1 MDKQKVITGVLIA
14 GGSFLVYNIGKK
26 LWNEYLKSQAQTSL
40 DEKPA
45 VRWAMLLRSAI
56 NPTGVSWLK
65 QTDGTLEQDIF
76 SIAKEITKLD
86 EVVSAYK
93 DLYQDNLLDDLQREL
108 SLEDYQKVLKLIT
121 SSVNRSGGASE
132 RFANKGNL
140 LVTKKEVFLRT
151 SPDASSHGAIYEA
164 SKNNNIFRKAGA
176 KEFIGYATGKQQYD
190 EKNNVKFI
198 EVGYLVKGDKAPN
211 NLKHMNGKSFKYWV
225 SSSSAYVDIFKNYEP
240 FYKEY
245 PALKNTTAY
254 LKPLDFYGSLK
265 GLNAEMV
272 ISKIPSTIL
281 DESFGFKSLVPS
293 NILLGKNI
301 MTIQN
306 NNKHWT
312 QFLTID
318 GNLRWVDSSQVRITR
333 YD

>member
-1 MDKQKVITGVLIA
+1 
-14 GGSFLVYNIGKK
+14 
-26 LWNEYLKSQAQTSL
+26 
-40 DEKPA
+40 
-45 VRWAMLLRSAI
+45 
-56 NPTGVSWLK
+56 
-65 QTDGTLEQDIF
+65 
-76 SIAKEITKLD
+76 
-86 EVVSAYK
+86 
-93 DLYQDNLLDDLQREL
+93 
-108 SLEDYQKVLKLIT
+108 
-121 SSVNRSGGASE
+121 
-132 RFANKGNL
+132 
-140 LVTKKEVFLRT
+140 
-151 SPDASSHGAIYEA
+151 
-164 SKNNNIFRKAGA
+164 
-176 KEFIGYATGKQQYD
+176 
-190 EKNNVKFI
+190 
-198 EVGYLVKGDKAPN
+198 
-211 NLKHMNGKSFKYWV
+211 MNGKSFKYWV